1 MKALYGDGL
10 AAINQQAATAAASV
24 LSEAVVAAT
33 LCQSKIPF
41 EQKAYGLHRWF
52 GTGVTDRQANQN
64 RIDSLDEWHA
74 SGGLP
79 HSFIFAVT
87 AGSIY
92 VIVGSERSCLRR
104 KEVRQ

>member
-1 MKALYGDGL
+1 MKPLYGDELVG
-10 AAINQQAATAAASV
+10 INQQATTAAAPV
-24 LSEAVVAAT
+24 LSEAVAAAT
-33 LCQSKIPF
+33 LCQSNISF
-41 EQKAYGLHRWF
+41 EKKAYGLHRWF
-52 GTGVTDRQANQN
+52 GTGVTDTQANEN
-64 RIDSLDEWHA
+64 RIDSLEEWHA